1 MIFLL
6 ILIFCVSCCVIHFTA
21 MLLLRIFLALRC
33 AFVIRVGFV
42 KNLQAFFVE
51 MYSYTSCKKCKF
63 LLNCLLHKRTS
74 IAEKKPNQLKQTLFL
89 LKKEKKM
96 LQKII
101 FNNKYCFSSIKN
113 ILDDEFEQTLF
124 SFLLVFLYVE
134 PLNKTVFKQL
144 LIVNSK
150 I

>member
-1 MIFLL
+1 MTAKINISISIQQPNRELTINLHSTKIQSSSDRMIFLL

-89 LKKEKKM
+89 LKKEKKNAAENH
-96 LQKII
+96 
-101 FNNKYCFSSIKN
+101 F
-113 ILDDEFEQTLF
+113 
-124 SFLLVFLYVE
+124 
-134 PLNKTVFKQL
+134 
-144 LIVNSK
+144 
-150 I
+150 

>member
-1 MIFLL
+1 
-6 ILIFCVSCCVIHFTA
+6 
-21 MLLLRIFLALRC
+21 
-33 AFVIRVGFV
+33 
-42 KNLQAFFVE
+42 
-51 MYSYTSCKKCKF
+51 
-63 LLNCLLHKRTS
+63 
-74 IAEKKPNQLKQTLFL
+74 
-89 LKKEKKM
+89 M